1 MDTPQIM
8 ILSVLLGTVAL
19 FLWGRWRHDM
29 VAMASL
35 LVCVVLGL
43 VSTENAFVGFGH
55 PAVITVACILILSSA
70 LQKSGAVD
78 TLTRAVLPQSAGP
91 FVTMAALSLLA
102 AILSA
107 FMNNVGALALLMPVA
122 LQMANKQDLPPG
134 KILMPLAFGSIL
146 GGMTTLIGT
155 PPNLIVSGFRAN
167 LNGSGFSMF
176 DFSPVGI
183 AVAVAGLA
191 FVILFGRFL
200 VPTRERAGA
209 EGFETGSYLTE
220 ARITDDSKSVGMLLR
235 DMNRELEKDDA
246 QVIGLI
252 RNERR
257 IPAPSPY
264 RELRPHDVLLI
275 EAEPEGLAGA
285 LSGLELTLEA
295 EWRDAEAKAA
305 EKEREK
311 QREQQAK
318 AQESEQNAEISA
330 DPADI
335 EDTDNNGNSGKSGDA
350 ASKDADTTTDDAEA
364 ESVAP
369 EEAATKPETKKPVQ
383 SDDISLIEVAVLP
396 NAPFMGRSA
405 ADVRIR
411 SRYGINLLAISRR
424 GQRSMSR
431 LRTMKMQAGD
441 VLLMQGPPEGIYEF
455 SNQMGCAPLAE
466 RALHLGDKTQAL
478 KATGIMAIA
487 ILLAAFG
494 ILPAAISF
502 ALGVLA
508 ALLVGVISPRTLYD
522 AVDWPVVVLLAALI
536 PVANAMESTGSADLI
551 ARFLLETVA
560 QGSAPLALA
569 LILIVTMTLS
579 DFMNNAAT
587 AAVMCP
593 IAIGSAAQLDA
604 SSDPFLMAVAIG
616 ASCAFLTPIGH
627 QNNTLIL
634 GPGGFRFSD
643 YWRLGLP
650 IEIIVVAVAVPML
663 LWVWPL

>member
-1 MDTPQIM
+1 MEIEQII
-8 ILSVLLGTVAL
+8 ILTVLVGTVVL

-35 LVCVVLGL
+35 LACVVLGL
-43 VSTENAFVGFGH
+43 VPTGDAFIGFGH

-78 TLTRAVLPQSAGP
+78 TLTRTVLPQSAGP

-122 LQMANKQDLPPG
+122 LQIARKQNLPPG

-155 PPNLIVSGFRAN
+155 PPNLIVSGFRAR
-167 LNGSGFSMF
+167 LNGDGFSMF
-176 DFSPVGI
+176 DFTPVGI
-183 AVAVAGLA
+183 AIAASGLV
-191 FVILFGRFL
+191 FVILLGRFL

-220 ARITDDSKSVGMLLR
+220 ARITEGSKAIGMLLR
-235 DMNRELEKDDA
+235 DINNELEKTDA

-257 IPAPSPY
+257 IPAPNPF
-264 RELRPHDVLLI
+264 RELHQNDVLLI
-275 EAEPEGLAGA
+275 ETEPEGLAAA
-285 LSGLELTLEA
+285 LSAVELTLEA
-295 EWRDAEAKAA
+295 EWNDA
-305 EKEREK
+305 
-311 QREQQAK
+311 QAK
-318 AQESEQNAEISA
+318 LKALDSDEETLS
-330 DPADI
+330 
-335 EDTDNNGNSGKSGDA
+335 DTE
-350 ASKDADTTTDDAEA
+350 TDD
-364 ESVAP
+364 S
-369 EEAATKPETKKPVQ
+369 TKPETTGDTESPSDPDQNDAPKDADKTALQ
-383 SDDISLIEVAVLP
+383 SDDISLIELAVLP
-396 NAPFMGRSA
+396 NAAFIGRSA
-405 ADVRIR
+405 TDIR
-411 SRYGINLLAISRR
+411 LRNRYGINLLAVSRQGR
-424 GQRSMSR
+424 RSMAR
-431 LRTMKMQAGD
+431 LRTMTMQAGD
-441 VLLMQGPPEGIYEF
+441 VLLMQGPPEAIYDF
-455 SNQMGCAPLAE
+455 ASRLGCVPLAE
-466 RALHLGDKTQAL
+466 RSLHLADKAQAL
-478 KATGIMAIA
+478 KTTVIMAIA

-502 ALGVLA
+502 ALGVLV
-508 ALLVGVISPRTLYD
+508 ALLVRVVSPRTLYD

-551 ARFLLETVA
+551 ARFLLQSVA
-560 QGSAPLALA
+560 QGNATIAVG
-569 LILIVTMTLS
+569 LILVVTMTLS

-593 IAIGSAAQLDA
+593 IAIGSAAQLEA

-634 GPGGFRFSD
+634 GPGGFRFGD
-643 YWRLGLP
+643 YWKLGLP
-650 IEIIVVAVAVPML
+650 IEIIVVAVGVPML

>member
-1 MDTPQIM
+1 MDNPQIM
-8 ILSVLLGTVAL
+8 ILTVLVGTVAL

-35 LVCVVLGL
+35 LTCVGLGL
-43 VSTENAFVGFGH
+43 VPTGDAFVGFGH

-78 TLTRAVLPQSAGP
+78 TLTRTVLPQSAGP

-122 LQMANKQDLPPG
+122 LQIARKQNLPPG

-155 PPNLIVSGFRAN
+155 PPNLIVSGFRA
-167 LNGSGFSMF
+167 GQTGEGFSMF
-176 DFSPVGI
+176 AFTPVGVTI
-183 AVAVAGLA
+183 AVAGLA
-191 FVILFGRFL
+191 FVMLLGRFL

-220 ARITDDSKSVGMLLR
+220 ARITKGSKASGMLLR
-235 DMNRELEKDDA
+235 DINHELEKSDA

-257 IPAPSPY
+257 FPAPSPY
-264 RELRPHDVLLI
+264 RELHQDDILLI
-275 EAEPEGLAGA
+275 EAEPEGLASA
-285 LSGLELTLEA
+285 LSALELTLEA
-295 EWRDAEAKAA
+295 EWNDARAKAA
-305 EKEREK
+305 EKE
-311 QREQQAK
+311 QAK
-318 AQESEQNAEISA
+318 ALEREKDAQKDIIPETSDTQ
-330 DPADI
+330 DPANVPVVGGAEVND
-335 EDTDNNGNSGKSGDA
+335 DA
-350 ASKDADTTTDDAEA
+350 VKTDDITDPPKTEVERQKALE
-364 ESVAP
+364 
-369 EEAATKPETKKPVQ
+369 
-383 SDDISLIEVAVLP
+383 SDDISLIELAVLP
-396 NAPFMGRSA
+396 NATFIGRSA
-405 ADVRIR
+405 SDIR
-411 SRYGINLLAISRR
+411 LRDRYGINLLAVSRQ
-424 GQRSMSR
+424 GQRSMAR
-431 LRTMKMQAGD
+431 LRIMTMQAGD
-441 VLLMQGPPEGIYEF
+441 VLLMQGSPDAVYDFG
-455 SNQMGCAPLAE
+455 NRLGCVPLAE
-466 RALHLGDKTQAL
+466 RSLHLADTKIAL
-478 KATGIMAIA
+478 RATFIMAIA

-502 ALGVLA
+502 SFGVLA
-508 ALLVGVISPRTLYD
+508 ALLFGVVSPRTLYN

-551 ARFLLETVA
+551 ARFLLETIA
-560 QGSAPLALA
+560 QGNAMIAVG

-604 SSDPFLMAVAIG
+604 SADPFLMAVAIG

-634 GPGGFRFSD
+634 GPGGFRFGD
-643 YWRLGLP
+643 YWKLGLP
-650 IEIIVVAVAVPML
+650 IEIIVVAVGVPML